1 MNSGPSTRRL
11 SPGAAAP
18 GATRPDAT
26 RPDDSREAAPAWDV
40 TVAVEKS
47 LVEQACR
54 RDREAARAIPDLLEA
69 ARRVLKPEG
78 FEVRSILGRGGNGIV
93 FFARD
98 ERLERDVAIKALLP
112 ARMLDADERAAFQRE
127 ARILARFT
135 HENIVRVHAILERE
149 GLVFLIMEYVEGES
163 LASLVTRRE
172 RLPERDALLLAIGIL
187 RGVEAAH
194 RAGILHRDLKPENVL
209 LARDGIPRVVDFGL
223 AGNRPE
229 VARDA
234 GQVVGTPSFMAP
246 EQAAGEIATPR
257 TDLYNVGLILWYMLS
272 GKRPL
277 AGNTTRGILDRAA
290 AGRLQAR
297 GATEVE
303 ASSRTRALLSRALA
317 VDPIERPLDAGVF
330 REACETALLAGGY
343 RGPVGKRLRAFGR
356 VLLWLAAPAL
366 ALLLAWLVTARHER
380 LQEQSLRRGI
390 DPAVQAAIRDL
401 KAQLLHA
408 QLHPPESAG
417 AAAVFPAPSI
427 EELARSCSALE
438 AASKSAAAAD
448 LLDLLNRAEPLLLAG
463 EIHRLTDAAGPGL
476 SPETRQRIETILR
489 EKKTDEMRVLRR
501 TLLYAPER
509 LRAEPASPADAN
521 PLVPKESR

>member
-1 MNSGPSTRRL
+1 MDSMDSESSPRRF
-11 SPGAAAP
+11 S
-18 GATRPDAT
+18 PDAPPPAAT
-26 RPDDSREAAPAWDV
+26 QPDRSREAAPAWDA

-54 RDREAARAIPDLLEA
+54 RDREAARAIPDLLDA

-98 ERLERDVAIKALLP
+98 ERLDRDVAIKALLP

-163 LASLVTRRE
+163 LSSLVTRRE
-172 RLPERDALLLAIGIL
+172 RLSEREALLLAIGIL

-209 LARDGIPRVVDFGL
+209 LTRDGIPRVVDFGL

-229 VARDA
+229 IAREA
-234 GQVVGTPSFMAP
+234 GLVVGTPSFMAP

-257 TDLYNVGLILWYMLS
+257 TDLYNVGLILWYMLT

-277 AGNTTRGILDRAA
+277 AGDTTCGILDRAVA
-290 AGRLQAR
+290 EKLRAQGTS
-297 GATEVE
+297 GVE
-303 ASSRTRALLSRALA
+303 ASPRTQALLDRALA

-330 REACETALLAGGY
+330 REACEAALLAGGY
-343 RGPVGKRLRAFGR
+343 RGPAGKRLRAVGR
-356 VLLWLAAPAL
+356 VLLWLAAPVL
-366 ALLLAWLVTARHER
+366 ALLLAWILAAQRERHH
-380 LQEQSLRRGI
+380 EQSLRRQL
-390 DPAVQAAIRDL
+390 DPAVQATIRDL
-401 KAQLLHA
+401 KAQVFQA
-408 QLHPPESAG
+408 QARSPESAL
-417 AAAVFPAPSI
+417 AVLPSLAPTA
-427 EELARSCSALE
+427 EELAHFCSTLE
-438 AASKSAAAAD
+438 KASKSAAAAD

-463 EIHRLTDAAGPGL
+463 EILCLAETANPAF
-476 SPETRQRIETILR
+476 SPEALGRIERILR
-489 EKKTDEMRVLRR
+489 EKKTEELRTLRR

-509 LRAEPASPADAN
+509 LRAEPTSPAAAN
-521 PLVPKESR
+521 PRQ